1 MIRNIWKKYNISTI
15 MILPIFKDITK
26 NIKNKTGAIQFPFI
40 QLCLEYGLINT
51 YLYKRGKFDNK
62 LYLRFKKEEF
72 IKNKKLTNSKYTSLC
87 ELIID
92 CNYYANLEMVNDDI
106 IIGLHIPVEYLPDI
120 NLIIEG
126 KYSKVSDQYK
136 QEININQANVPV
148 SYNPEIIYIMTMNLA
163 YGISMKSNIIK
174 KDLEKEFKVIIT
186 NKEELFEKFN
196 KEKEDFK

>member
-26 NIKNKTGAIQFPFI
+26 NIRNKTGVIQFPFI

-51 YLYKRGKFDNK
+51 YLYKRDKFDNK

-92 CNYYANLEMVNDDI
+92 CNYYANLEIINDDI
-106 IIGLHIPVEYLPDI
+106 IIGLHIPIEYLPDI

-126 KYSKVSDQYK
+126 KYSKVSEQYK
-136 QEININQANVPV
+136 QEINLNQANVPV

-163 YGISMKSNIIK
+163 YGISIKSNIIR
-174 KDLEKEFKVIIT
+174 KDLEKEFKVTISDE
-186 NKEELFEKFN
+186 EELFEKFN
-196 KEKEDFK
+196 KEKENYI